1 MPFGH
6 ITAEQGSA
14 FGAGGGGRGADDDG
28 LAPDCC
34 CALMRSCAP
43 LSAAILPRPANRS
56 VPAIAA
62 VRFPG
67 IIFFSQLA
75 FFPNIL
81 YDSLREKK
89 CGMSIIRNHEQVEDA

>member
-14 FGAGGGGRGADDDG
+14 FGAGGGGGLEPDD
-28 LAPDCC
+28 PDCC
-34 CALMRSCAP
+34 CALACSTRSRAP

-89 CGMSIIRNHEQVEDA
+89 CGMSIIRNHEQAEDA

>member
-6 ITAEQGSA
+6 ITAEQGPA
-14 FGAGGGGRGADDDG
+14 FGAGGGGGGLEPDD
-28 LAPDCC
+28 PDCC

-81 YDSLREKK
+81 YDMLREKK

>member
-6 ITAEQGSA
+6 ITAAHGSA
-14 FGAGGGGRGADDDG
+14 LGAGRDGGGAGDDG

-34 CALMRSCAP
+34 WAFACATRSLAP
-43 LSAAILPRPANRS
+43 LSAAILPSPANRS

-75 FFPNIL
+75 LFPNML
-81 YDSLREKK
+81 YATL
-89 CGMSIIRNHEQVEDA
+89 